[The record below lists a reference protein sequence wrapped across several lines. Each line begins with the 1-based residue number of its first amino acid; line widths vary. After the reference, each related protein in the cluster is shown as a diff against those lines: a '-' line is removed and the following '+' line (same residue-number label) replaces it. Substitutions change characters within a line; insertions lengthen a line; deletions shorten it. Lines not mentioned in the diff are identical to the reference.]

1 MNDLSGALAHSSG
14 LRESALMSLRRAPTL
29 AVTTLLLACGDPGD
43 GRTTSASGGSGIGGV
58 SITGQGSGASAT
70 DGASTGGTAT
80 EGSGT
85 DGASGSSG
93 GSSGASVSGGGAS
106 ESSDSSDP
114 SAGGGP
120 KFDLGISPDGG
131 DAGCQ
136 GFGDIDES
144 YIWIPG
150 TGDGTV
156 AKIDTRTLVEVA
168 RYRIGPSGGTESAS
182 RTAVSGDGRFV
193 VVNSRG
199 TGRSTSIATNQVDCI
214 DQNGD
219 GVITTSQNAADIL
232 PWGGD
237 ECVRWSVVHAGWGG
251 AQQHGPRGITWT
263 LGAWDEGSCS
273 FVNPKVW
280 LGYMAGG
287 GAAHLV
293 RLDGLTGALEETVI
307 APAWNGTGYAPYGGA
322 LDPDQRPWFTGLR
335 GELVRVN
342 ADQNPATL
350 TRIQQPNNIQTYGM
364 TVDPDGNP
372 WMAGCNGPV
381 SMYDVATN
389 QWTSVAGTGACHRGM
404 AIDHDFHV
412 WVASNGPCGL
422 VEIDGK
428 SRTLVAQHQLA
439 QCSTPIGVSVDVD
452 GYVWLVDQQG
462 WAWKIDPANVPAMQQ
477 IPVSSSHYVYS
488 DMTGGQLKSII
499 KPPG

>member
-1 MNDLSGALAHSSG
+1 MTMDLRGTPSLAF
-14 LRESALMSLRRAPTL
+14 ASLVFASIP
-29 AVTTLLLACGDPGD
+29 LACGDSGGD
-43 GRTTSASGGSGIGGV
+43 SAGSGASGIGSIGSVTITGSGSGASATEGSGTEGSGSGESSGVSASGGSG
-58 SITGQGSGASAT
+58 AT
-70 DGASTGGTAT
+70 SQA
-80 EGSGT
+80 
-85 DGASGSSG
+85 
-93 GSSGASVSGGGAS
+93 
-106 ESSDSSDP
+106 SDP
-114 SAGGGP
+114 SGADDTP
-120 KFDLGISPDGG
+120 KFDLGLTPDGG
-131 DAGCQ
+131 VGCQ

-156 AKIDTRTLVEVA
+156 AKIDTRTMVEVA

-182 RTAVSGDGRFV
+182 RTAVAGDGRYV

-199 TGRSTSIATNQVDCI
+199 TGRSTAIATNTVDCI

-219 GVITTSQNAADIL
+219 GIITTSQNAADIL
-232 PWGGD
+232 PWGSD
-237 ECVRWSVVHAGWGG
+237 ECVRWSVVHGPWGG
-251 AQQHGPRGITWT
+251 SHQHGPRGITWT
-263 LGAWDEGSCS
+263 LGSWDEQSCS
-273 FVNPKVW
+273 FVDPKVW

-287 GAAHLV
+287 GTAHLV
-293 RLDGLTGALEETVI
+293 RLDGKTGVLEETVV
-307 APAWNGTGYAPYGGA
+307 APAWNGNGFAPYGGA

-342 ADQNPATL
+342 TDQVPATL
-350 TRIQQPNNIQTYGM
+350 TRIQQPGNIQSYGM

-372 WMAGCNGPV
+372 WMAGCSGPV
-381 SMYDVATN
+381 SMYDVAAG
-389 QWTSVAGTGACHRGM
+389 QWTSVPGTSACHRGM
-404 AIDHDFHV
+404 AIDHDFRV

-428 SRTLVAQHQLA
+428 TRTLVAKHQLA
-439 QCSTPIGVSVDVD
+439 PCSTPIGVSVDVD
-452 GYVWLVDQQG
+452 GYVWLVDQEG
-462 WAWKIDPANVPAMQQ
+462 WAWKIDPTNVGAMQQ